1 MRDTTRVRGLLA
13 AAGIAVIVVGC
24 AQSGAGGGYG
34 QLAASQPAASE
45 AAAMSEA
52 PGGSPAVY
60 TVALVSDANLGMIL
74 TGEGGKT
81 LYVSS
86 KDAHGISNCSGNC
99 ATTWPAFTLDAG
111 ETAVAGTGVSGTIAT
126 ITRADGST
134 QVTINGKPLYYFSGD
149 QAAGQTN
156 GEGVN
161 NQWYA
166 AGADGSAVQ
175 GPAPSASA
183 GGYHY

>member
-1 MRDTTRVRGLLA
+1 MRDSYRLRGLLA
-13 AAGIAVIVVGC
+13 AAGIAVIVAGC
-24 AQSGAGGGYG
+24 AQSGAGGGS
-34 QLAASQPAASE
+34 SQPAASQ
-45 AAAMSEA
+45 AAAASEGA
-52 PGGSPAVY
+52 GGSPQVY
-60 TVALVSDANLGMIL
+60 TLDLHQDPQLGMIL
-74 TGEGGKT
+74 TGEDGKT
-81 LYVSS
+81 LYVFS
-86 KDAHGISNCSGNC
+86 KDSHGISNCTGNC

-111 ETAVAGTGVSGTIAT
+111 ETAVAGSGVTGTIGT
-126 ITRADGST
+126 MTRADGGT

-161 NQWYA
+161 NLWYA

-175 GPAPSASA
+175 GPAPSATA